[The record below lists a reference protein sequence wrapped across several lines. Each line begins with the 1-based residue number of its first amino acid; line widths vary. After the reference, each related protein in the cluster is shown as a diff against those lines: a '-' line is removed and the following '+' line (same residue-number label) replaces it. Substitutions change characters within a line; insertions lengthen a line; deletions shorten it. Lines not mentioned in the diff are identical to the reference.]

1 LSDWVDDDASFAT
14 LVERLAEIEV
24 YGLDT
29 EFHRE
34 RTYHARLALLQLSWP
49 GGIAVVDPVAVD
61 VAPLAKVLEG
71 PGLCVMHAASQ
82 DL

>member
-1 LSDWVDDDASFAT
+1 MTDPDRRGPHRWIADDAAFASLVDT
-14 LVERLAEIEV
+14 LASVDA

-49 GGIAVVDPVAVD
+49 
-61 VAPLAKVLEG
+61 EQF
-71 PGLCVMHAASQ
+71 CSMY
-82 DL
+82 